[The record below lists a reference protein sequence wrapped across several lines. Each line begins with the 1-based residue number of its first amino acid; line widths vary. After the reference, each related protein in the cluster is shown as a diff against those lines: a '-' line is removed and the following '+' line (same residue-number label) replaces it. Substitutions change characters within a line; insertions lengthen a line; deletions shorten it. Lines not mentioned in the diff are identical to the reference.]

1 MAVPPRPG
9 APTGESTLAAGD
21 VEPGAPGPDPGG
33 PDRGHPDAPSGRP
46 APNGPAGTPEAPPV
60 PAGRATPPEGLTEG
74 EVAERERLGQVNAF
88 DERTSRSVTEILRAN
103 VLTRFNAILGSML
116 VVILVVGPIQDAL
129 FGFVAVI
136 NSLIGIIQ
144 ELRAK
149 RTLDRLAVLSAP
161 HARVVR
167 QGGAHD
173 VAVGAVVLDDL
184 VELRTGDQVPADGRV
199 ATAEGL
205 EIDESLLTG
214 ESDPV
219 DKNPGDSALS
229 GSIVVAGRGRFQAT
243 AVGADAYAR
252 RLATEAR
259 RFALMRSELMEGIDL
274 ILRYVTWAILPAG
287 LLLLIG
293 QFRSGEGWRHALVG
307 VVAGTVA
314 MVPAGLVLLT
324 SLAFGAAAVTL
335 ARRKVLVQELPAVEG
350 LARVDVVCLDK
361 TGTLTDGEIRFD
373 RLVLLDGDGPGP
385 PGEGADADGPGG
397 VPGGGGPAAEV
408 RDHAGAT
415 VDASGGAGAG
425 LGEGGGAD
433 LGGGIGGGDER
444 ELVARRAL
452 GAIAHGSDR
461 NATMD
466 AVAAAFDAPSD
477 ESGWERTGGIP
488 FSSARKWSAAS
499 FGGQGTWVMGAPEMV
514 WAGHDGSD
522 PVRSA
527 ADEQAATGSR
537 VLLLARTDAALPG
550 GAGPT
555 PGPPAGGAA
564 APAASGAGEV
574 AASGAGEV
582 AASGAGEVGA
592 SDETTSDD
600 GAAPGVA
607 LPPGLEAVALVLL
620 DENVRPD
627 AAETLGY
634 FREQGVALKVISGDN
649 PRTVGAVAAR
659 VGVEGAEHPV
669 DARALPDDL
678 DGMAAEL
685 ERNSVFGRV
694 TPHQKRLMV
703 TALQSRGHVVAMTG
717 DGVNDALALKDA
729 DIGMAMGNGA
739 PATRA
744 VAQLVLLDGR
754 FATMP
759 GVVAEGRR
767 VTANI
772 ERVSNLFV
780 TKTVYA
786 LWLAVLAGALA
797 WPYPFLPRHYTV
809 IDALTIG
816 IPGFFLALA
825 PNLRR
830 YVPGF
835 VPRML
840 RFTVPV
846 GTIVA
851 AATIV
856 SYAAARGHHL
866 STGEARTTA
875 TIVTIAVALWVLG
888 VLARPLRAWKAG
900 LVAAMAGLF
909 VGAVLIGPIADFYA
923 LDLPSAVVAVEATI
937 VAAAAIVA
945 IEAYWQ
951 IASARG
957 AFVGS
962 ADGTTTA

>member
-1 MAVPPRPG
+1 MAVPPHPGVSTGEPPPDAAGAG
-9 APTGESTLAAGD
+9 APTAGRD
-21 VEPGAPGPDPGG
+21 AGG
-33 PDRGHPDAPSGRP
+33 TAD
-46 APNGPAGTPEAPPV
+46 TPEAPPV
-60 PAGRATPPEGLTEG
+60 LDGRATPPEGLSAG
-74 EVAERERLGQVNAF
+74 EVAERERLGRVNEYS
-88 DERTSRSVTEILRAN
+88 ERTSRSVAEILRAN

-116 VVILVVGPIQDAL
+116 VVILIVGPPQDAL
-129 FGFVAVI
+129 FGFVALI
-136 NSLIGIIQ
+136 NSLIGIVQ

-161 HARVVR
+161 RARVRRDGALSEVAI
-167 QGGAHD
+167 GGI
-173 VAVGAVVLDDL
+173 VIDDL
-184 VELRTGDQVPADGRV
+184 VELRTGDQVPADGRITG
-199 ATAEGL
+199 ADGL

-219 DKNPGDSALS
+219 DKAPGDSALS
-229 GSIVVAGRGRFQAT
+229 GSIVVAGSGRFQAT

-252 RLATEAR
+252 RLAAEAR
-259 RFALMRSELMEGIDL
+259 RFALMRSELMEGIDR

-287 LLLLIG
+287 ILLLVG
-293 QFRSGEGWRHALVG
+293 QFRSGHGWREALVG

-373 RLVLLDGDGPGP
+373 RVILLGTGGSGSAAGAVERSATGGPGP
-385 PGEGADADGPGG
+385 
-397 VPGGGGPAAEV
+397 AEEEV
-408 RDHAGAT
+408 
-415 VDASGGAGAG
+415 
-425 LGEGGGAD
+425 
-433 LGGGIGGGDER
+433 
-444 ELVARRAL
+444 RRAL
-452 GAIAHGSDR
+452 GAISRSGDR

-466 AVAAAFDAPSD
+466 AVAAECASP
-477 ESGWERTGGIP
+477 GWERTGGIP

-499 FGGQGTWVMGAPEMV
+499 FDGHGTWVMGAPEMV
-514 WAGHDGSD
+514 WAGRDGSD
-522 PVRSA
+522 PVRAA

-537 VLLLARTDAALPG
+537 VLLLARTDAPLPAAGSGSPEQPGGADRAGGREHPGVEGADGAGGTELPG
-550 GAGPT
+550 GM
-555 PGPPAGGAA
+555 
-564 APAASGAGEV
+564 
-574 AASGAGEV
+574 
-582 AASGAGEVGA
+582 
-592 SDETTSDD
+592 
-600 GAAPGVA
+600 
-607 LPPGLEAVALVLL
+607 EAVALVLL
-620 DENVRPD
+620 EENVRPD

-634 FREQGVALKVISGDN
+634 FKEQGVALKVISGDN
-649 PRTVGAVAAR
+649 PRTVGAVAGR
-659 VGVEGAEHPV
+659 VGVEGAGHPV
-669 DARALPDDL
+669 DARTLPDDVA
-678 DGMAAEL
+678 GMAEAL

-739 PATRA
+739 PATRS

-797 WPYPFLPRHYTV
+797 WAYPFLPRHYTV

-835 VPRML
+835 VSRML
-840 RFTVPV
+840 RFTIPV

-851 AATIV
+851 AAILA
-856 SYAAARGHHL
+856 SYAVARAHDVPL
-866 STGEARTTA
+866 VEARTTA
-875 TIVTIAVALWVLG
+875 TAVTIAVSLWVLAI
-888 VLARPLRAWKAG
+888 LSRPLRAWKVG
-900 LVAAMAGLF
+900 LVAAMAAMF
-909 VGAVLIGPIADFYA
+909 VGALLIAPVADFYA
-923 LDLPSAVVAVEATI
+923 LDLPPAVVAVEAAV
-937 VAAAAIVA
+937 VAGAAIAAV
-945 IEAYWQ
+945 EAYWQ
-951 IASARG
+951 VASARG
-957 AFVGS
+957 AFAGP
-962 ADGTTTA
+962 ATG